1 MVDIDKIFA
10 IAVLKYFQKL
20 LAEGQAA
27 RTRVAIDYITTV
39 FRKKCGST
47 CPCYTQYTPG
57 KWSFF
62 NLSIVCHANGLNQRV
77 PMLEVIAD

>member
-10 IAVLKYFQKL
+10 IAVLKYFQKV

-47 CPCYTQYTPG
+47 CPYYTQYTPG
-57 KWSFF
+57 EWSFF
-62 NLSIVCHANGLNQRV
+62 NLSIVCHANGLNQRAPV
-77 PMLEVIAD
+77 LEVIAD

>member
-1 MVDIDKIFA
+1 MADIDKIFA

-39 FRKKCGST
+39 FRKKMRLDM
-47 CPCYTQYTPG
+47 PLLY
-57 KWSFF
+57 
-62 NLSIVCHANGLNQRV
+62 SIHTGRMELLQSINRVSRQR
-77 PMLEVIAD
+77 P